1 MVNLFTLKQKSNIIG
16 KEINSL
22 EKELYNKEKEEKI
35 TNKLFNLGLDNYNI
49 DQIILAEKCIKENY
63 PDIVLSEIN
72 NPKELLEILFA
83 RPFNEEEKSS
93 FLYYLGNHKNI
104 YGHNILD
111 MKPIKLPAFSLPKF
125 SKLKVLGIFTVLTV
139 LLTVAV
145 PVVSI
150 VALFCTGFYF
160 VISSYKS

>member
-72 NPKELLEILFA
+72 NPKELLEILFSA
-83 RPFNEEEKSS
+83 R
-93 FLYYLGNHKNI
+93 I
-104 YGHNILD
+104 I
-111 MKPIKLPAFSLPKF
+111 
-125 SKLKVLGIFTVLTV
+125 
-139 LLTVAV
+139 
-145 PVVSI
+145 
-150 VALFCTGFYF
+150 
-160 VISSYKS
+160 